1 MNKSCMNVS
10 LSTPIGVIVGK
21 EKMREIRNSVSPK
34 KSRKIKNNA

>member
-34 KSRKIKNNA
+34 KVKKNKK